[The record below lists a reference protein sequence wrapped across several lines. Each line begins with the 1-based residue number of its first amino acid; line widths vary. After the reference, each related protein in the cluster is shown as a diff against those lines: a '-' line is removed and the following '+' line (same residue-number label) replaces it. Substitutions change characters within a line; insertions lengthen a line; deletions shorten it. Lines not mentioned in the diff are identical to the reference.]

1 MLTEPEKDSI
11 VREAC
16 RPGRGLIS
24 QQVSGVEIAMA
35 RTYEYVTHTQQT

>member
-1 MLTEPEKDSI
+1 MMLTESEKDSI

-24 QQVSGVEIAMA
+24 QQVSGDSDGQDL
-35 RTYEYVTHTQQT
+35 TST